1 MASKSSQSETVKEA
15 VSAATR
21 AISGNPELEINFGG
35 MGSSLPNPPNSLKDL
50 TSFRGKA
57 DSIACIEKY
66 RDKTIKINSGV
77 EKINSLIRVM
87 EDTRVEI
94 LGSLNYPGVASNL
107 SAKFK
112 EKSKLHESFEEQE
125 DQLEIALETWL
136 RKTCLPNESDSQS
149 NLFLKY
155 WGKLFDS
162 QGEEF
167 KKNLIDSL
175 NDQARFYDIAE
186 NFLKNLNIEDE
197 ENDSDDN
204 DVEDDSEQEE
214 QTSSDQNEEE
224 ESQESDSSDEQ
235 ESQEGTEETDYDAGD
250 IDEDAIVDENQEI
263 TTNQSWLESLVGQTT
278 NFTYKVYTRSFD
290 EEIKAEDLCSP
301 EELQRLRKHLDQLMG
316 PSKATISKLAHRL
329 QRFLMAQQNR
339 SWEFNKEEGM
349 LDSAR
354 LHKIITDPLT
364 ALTYKVEKDTEFRD
378 TSVSILVDSSG
389 SMRGRSMTVAAICA
403 DIISTTLERCNVKT
417 EVLGFTTKQWK
428 GGESRKLWM
437 EDGKPEN
444 PGRLND
450 IRHIIFKSADTPW
463 RRGQK
468 NFGLMLREGLLKE
481 NVDGEALIWA
491 HDRLARRTEQRKI
504 LMVIS
509 DGAPVDD
516 STLSTNP
523 TNFLD
528 LHLRQVI
535 HSIETK
541 SDINLIAIGIGH
553 DVTRYYKN
561 AVTIH
566 RAEELGGAML
576 EQLTDLFKVDRA
588 GSPIIVKIKQN
599 F

>member
-1 MASKSSQSETVKEA
+1 MASKNSQSETIKEA
-15 VSAATR
+15 VTAATR
-21 AISGNPELEINFGG
+21 AISGNKELEINFGG
-35 MGSSLPNPPNSLKDL
+35 MGSSLPHPPKTLKEL
-50 TSFRGKA
+50 SAYRGKA
-57 DSIACIEKY
+57 DSLACVEKY
-66 RDKTIKINSGV
+66 RDKSVRITSNN
-77 EKINSLIRVM
+77 EKVNSLIKVM
-87 EDTRVEI
+87 EDSRVEI
-94 LGSLNYPGVASNL
+94 LGSMNYPGIATNI
-107 SAKFK
+107 
-112 EKSKLHESFEEQE
+112 KSKFDDKCKLYESFE
-125 DQLEIALETWL
+125 DHDDHLEIALETWL
-136 RKTCLPNESDSQS
+136 RNLCLPDIESNKSS
-149 NLFLKY
+149 LFLKY
-155 WGKLFDS
+155 WGKIFDN
-162 QGEEF
+162 QEIEL
-167 KKNLIDSL
+167 KERLIESL
-175 NDQARFYDIAE
+175 NDQSKFQEIAE
-186 NFLKNLNIEDE
+186 DFLKNLNIDQE
-197 ENDSDDN
+197 E
-204 DVEDDSEQEE
+204 SEQEE
-214 QTSSDQNEEE
+214 SDLEDENEQEEESASESGEDE
-224 ESQESDSSDEQ
+224 ESQESESSPEQ
-235 ESQEGTEETDYDAGD
+235 DNQEGDEETDADSGD

-263 TTNQSWLESLVGQTT
+263 MTNQSWLESLVGQTST
-278 NFTYKVYTRSFD
+278 FSYKVYSRNFD

-364 ALTYKVEKDTEFRD
+364 PLTYKIEKDTEFRD
-378 TSVSILVDSSG
+378 TSVSLLVDSSG

-428 GGESRKLWM
+428 GGESRKMWM
-437 EDGKPEN
+437 ENGKPEN

-535 HSIETK
+535 HSIETQ

-576 EQLTDLFKVDRA
+576 EQLTDLFKVD
-588 GSPIIVKIKQN
+588 
-599 F
+599 

>member
-1 MASKSSQSETVKEA
+1 MGSKSNIVESIKEA
-15 VSAATR
+15 VSSASR
-21 AISGNPELEINFGG
+21 AISENPEIEINFGG
-35 MGSSLPNPPNSLKDL
+35 MGSSLPNPPSSYGELA
-50 TSFRGKA
+50 SFRGKA
-57 DSIACIEKY
+57 DSLACIDKF
-66 RDKTIKINSGV
+66 RDKTIRVDAGTQRL
-77 EKINSLIRVM
+77 NSLMQDM
-87 EDTRVEI
+87 ENVRVEA
-94 LGSLNYPGVASNL
+94 LGSKKYPGIASNIN
-107 SAKFK
+107 AKFE
-112 EKSKLHESFEEQE
+112 EKFSLYESFEEK
-125 DQLEIALETWL
+125 DDVLELALEGWL
-136 RKTCLPNESDSQS
+136 RK
-149 NLFLKY
+149 LFLPDISSQKPS
-155 WGKLFDS
+155 KLLKDWEKEF
-162 QGEEF
+162 EEKGSLF
-167 KKNLIDSL
+167 KKELIDSL
-175 NDQARFYDIAE
+175 EDQVKFAE
-186 NFLKNLNIEDE
+186 VSRTLLKALEIEEIEPMSE
-197 ENDSDDN
+197 EDQQEDDSDN
-204 DVEDDSEQEE
+204 QEQNTEDDSEEE
-214 QTSSDQNEEE
+214 SNETGESSDQ
-224 ESQESDSSDEQ
+224 D
-235 ESQEGTEETDYDAGD
+235 SQEGTDETEAEAGD
-250 IDEDAIVDENQEI
+250 VDEDAIVDENQEI
-263 TTNQSWLESLVGQTT
+263 VANQSWLESLVGQTA
-278 NFTYKVYTRSFD
+278 NFTYKVYTRAFD
-290 EEIKAEDLCSP
+290 EEVTAEDLCSP

-316 PSKATISKLAHRL
+316 SNKGTVSKLAHRL

-339 SWEFNKEEGM
+339 SWEFNKEEGI

-364 ALTYKVEKDTEFRD
+364 PLSYKIEKDTEFRD

-428 GGESRKLWM
+428 GGDSRKMWM

-491 HDRLARRTEQRKI
+491 HDRLSRRMEQRKI

-516 STLSTNP
+516 STLSTNQ

-535 HSIETK
+535 HSIETQ
-541 SDINLIAIGIGH
+541 SEVSLIAIGIGH

-576 EQLTDLFKVDRA
+576 EQLTDLFKVD
-588 GSPIIVKIKQN
+588 
-599 F
+599 

>member
-1 MASKSSQSETVKEA
+1 MAPKNPQQETIKEA

-21 AISGNPELEINFGG
+21 AISGNPEMEITIGSA
-35 MGSSLPNPPNSLKDL
+35 GSSLSTLPKSSEEL
-50 TSFRGKA
+50 SAYRGKA
-57 DSIACIEKY
+57 DALACIEKY
-66 RDKTIKINSGV
+66 RDKSIKVRRGS
-77 EKINSLIRVM
+77 EQFNSLMKVM

-94 LGSLNYPGVASNL
+94 LGSQHYPGVASNIA
-107 SAKFK
+107 AKFNDK
-112 EKSKLHESFEEQE
+112 CKQYESFEEQE
-125 DQLEIALETWL
+125 DHLEIALETWL
-136 RKTCLPNESDSQS
+136 RKLCLPDNANS
-149 NLFLKY
+149 NSSLFLKF

-162 QGEEF
+162 QEEALKQKLKETLDDQSNF
-167 KKNLIDSL
+167 QKVAEDFIRNL
-175 NDQARFYDIAE
+175 DIE
-186 NFLKNLNIEDE
+186 EEDKE
-197 ENDSDDN
+197 SEDN
-204 DVEDDSEQEE
+204 ELEDDTEQEE
-214 QTSSDQNEEE
+214 ESAPETGEDE
-224 ESQESDSSDEQ
+224 ESQESESSPEQ
-235 ESQEGTEETDYDAGD
+235 DNQEGDEETDADVGD
-250 IDEDAIVDENQEI
+250 SDEDAIVDENEEI
-263 TTNQSWLESLVGQTT
+263 MTNQSWLESLVQQTS

-290 EEIKAEDLCSP
+290 EEIKAEELCSP
-301 EELQRLRKHLDQLMG
+301 EELHRLRKHLDQLMG
-316 PSKATISKLAHRL
+316 PSKSTISKLAHRL

-364 ALTYKVEKDTEFRD
+364 PLTYKIEKDTEFKD

-428 GGESRKLWM
+428 GGESRKQWM

-450 IRHIIFKSADTPW
+450 IRHIVFKSADTPW

-491 HDRLARRTEQRKI
+491 HDRLAKRNEQRRI

-576 EQLTDLFKVDRA
+576 DQLTDLFKVD
-588 GSPIIVKIKQN
+588 
-599 F
+599 

>member
-1 MASKSSQSETVKEA
+1 MASRNSQPEVIKEA
-15 VSAATR
+15 VTAATR
-21 AISGNPELEINFGG
+21 AISGNSEIEVNFGG
-35 MGSSLPNPPNSLKDL
+35 LGSATSGAPKSKEELK
-50 TSFRGKA
+50 SFRGKA
-57 DSIACIEKY
+57 DSLACAEKY
-66 RDKTIKINSGV
+66 RDKSIRINSSTD
-77 EKINSLIRVM
+77 KINSLIKVM

-94 LGSLNYPGVASNL
+94 LGSLDYPGVYSNIA
-107 SAKFK
+107 AKFK
-112 EKSKLHESFEEQE
+112 NKAQLYKGLENQE
-125 DQLEIALETWL
+125 DFLEIALESWL
-136 RKTCLPNESDSQS
+136 RESCLSEDRTFSNE
-149 NLFLKY
+149 FLDY
-155 WGKLFDS
+155 WGELFENQDSKLKDDLFS
-162 QGEEF
+162 
-167 KKNLIDSL
+167 SL
-175 NDQARFYDIAE
+175 ENQSKFLEHAE
-186 NFLKNLNIEDE
+186 NFLKSLRIDDDESDSEDNEIEDE
-197 ENDSDDN
+197 TEQEDEAASEEG
-204 DVEDDSEQEE
+204 EDDDSLESESSPEQE
-214 QTSSDQNEEE
+214 N
-224 ESQESDSSDEQ
+224 
-235 ESQEGTEETDYDAGD
+235 QEGAEETEADMGD

-263 TTNQSWLESLVGQTT
+263 TTNQSWLESLVGKNT
-278 NFTYKVYTRSFD
+278 NFKYKVYTRNFD

-316 PSKATISKLAHRL
+316 SSKATISKLAHRL

-364 ALTYKVEKDTEFRD
+364 PLTYKIEKDTDFRD

-417 EVLGFTTKQWK
+417 EVLGFTTKHWK
-428 GGESRKLWM
+428 GGESRKIWM
-437 EDGKPEN
+437 DDGKPEN

-491 HDRLARRTEQRKI
+491 HDRLARRSEQRKI

-535 HSIETK
+535 HSIETM

-576 EQLTDLFKVDRA
+576 EQLTDLFKVD
-588 GSPIIVKIKQN
+588 
-599 F
+599 

>member
-1 MASKSSQSETVKEA
+1 MASKNSQSETIKEA
-15 VSAATR
+15 VTAATR
-21 AISGNPELEINFGG
+21 AISGNKELEINFGG
-35 MGSSLPNPPNSLKDL
+35 MGSSLPHPPKTLKEL
-50 TSFRGKA
+50 TAYRGKA
-57 DSIACIEKY
+57 DSIACVEKY
-66 RDKTIKINSGV
+66 RDKSVRITASN
-77 EKINSLIRVM
+77 EKVTSLIKVM
-87 EDTRVEI
+87 EDSRVEI
-94 LGSLNYPGVASNL
+94 LGSMNYPGIATNI
-107 SAKFK
+107 
-112 EKSKLHESFEEQE
+112 KSKFDDKCKLYESFEDHE
-125 DQLEIALETWL
+125 DHLEIALENWL
-136 RKTCLPNESDSQS
+136 RNLCLPNIESNSS
-149 NLFLKY
+149 SLFLKY
-155 WGKLFDS
+155 WGKVFDN
-162 QGEEF
+162 QETEL
-167 KKNLIDSL
+167 KDKLKESL
-175 NDQARFYDIAE
+175 NDQSKFQEIAE
-186 NFLKNLNIEDE
+186 DFLNNLNIDQE
-197 ENDSDDN
+197 E
-204 DVEDDSEQEE
+204 SEQEE
-214 QTSSDQNEEE
+214 SDLEDENEQEEESASESGENE
-224 ESQESDSSDEQ
+224 ESQESESSPEQ
-235 ESQEGTEETDYDAGD
+235 DNQEGDEEADADSGD

-263 TTNQSWLESLVGQTT
+263 MTNQSWLESLVGQTST
-278 NFTYKVYTRSFD
+278 FSYKVYTRNFD

-316 PSKATISKLAHRL
+316 PSKTTISKLAHRL

-364 ALTYKVEKDTEFRD
+364 PLTYKIEKDTEFRD
-378 TSVSILVDSSG
+378 TSVSLLVDSSG

-437 EDGKPEN
+437 ENGKPEN

-535 HSIETK
+535 HSIETR

-576 EQLTDLFKVDRA
+576 EQLTDLFKVD
-588 GSPIIVKIKQN
+588 
-599 F
+599 

>member
-1 MASKSSQSETVKEA
+1 MGSKPNIVESIKEA
-15 VSAATR
+15 VSSASR
-21 AISGNPELEINFGG
+21 AISENPEIEINFGG
-35 MGSSLPNPPNSLKDL
+35 MGSSLPNPPSSYGELA
-50 TSFRGKA
+50 SFRGKA
-57 DSIACIEKY
+57 DSLACIDRF
-66 RDKTIKINSGV
+66 RDKTIHVDAGTQRL
-77 EKINSLIRVM
+77 NSLMQEM
-87 EDTRVEI
+87 ENVRVEV
-94 LGSLNYPGVASNL
+94 LGSKKYPGIASNIN
-107 SAKFK
+107 AKFE
-112 EKSKLHESFEEQE
+112 EKCSLYESFEDKE
-125 DQLEIALETWL
+125 DVLEVALEGWL
-136 RKTCLPNESDSQS
+136 RK
-149 NLFLKY
+149 LFLPDISSQKPS
-155 WGKLFDS
+155 KLVKDWEKEFEDKGS
-162 QGEEF
+162 SF
-167 KKNLIDSL
+167 KKELIDSL
-175 NDQARFYDIAE
+175 EDQIKFAE
-186 NFLKNLNIEDE
+186 ISRTLLKELAIEEIEPMSE
-197 ENDSDDN
+197 EDQQEDDSDN
-204 DVEDDSEQEE
+204 EEQNTEDDSEEE
-214 QTSSDQNEEE
+214 SNETAESSDQ
-224 ESQESDSSDEQ
+224 D
-235 ESQEGTEETDYDAGD
+235 SQEGSEETEAEAGD
-250 IDEDAIVDENQEI
+250 VDEDAIVDENQEI
-263 TTNQSWLESLVGQTT
+263 IANQSWLESLVGQTS
-278 NFTYKVYTRSFD
+278 NFTYKIYTRAFD
-290 EEIKAEDLCSP
+290 EEVTAEDLCSP

-316 PSKATISKLAHRL
+316 SSKGTVAKLAHRL

-339 SWEFNKEEGM
+339 SWEFNKEEGI

-364 ALTYKVEKDTEFRD
+364 PLSYKIEKDTEFRD

-428 GGESRKLWM
+428 GGDSRKMWM

-491 HDRLARRTEQRKI
+491 HDRLSRRMEQRKI

-516 STLSTNP
+516 STLSTNQ

-535 HSIETK
+535 HSIETQ
-541 SDINLIAIGIGH
+541 SEVSLIAIGIGH

-576 EQLTDLFKVDRA
+576 EQLTDLFKVD
-588 GSPIIVKIKQN
+588 
-599 F
+599 

>member
-1 MASKSSQSETVKEA
+1 MASKNSHSETVKEA

-21 AISGNPELEINFGG
+21 AISGNPELEVDLAGN
-35 MGSSLPNPPNSLKDL
+35 SSSSGNLPKNLKEL
-50 TSFRGKA
+50 SSYRGKA
-57 DSIACIEKY
+57 DAVACVERY
-66 RDKTIKINSGV
+66 RDKSIIINSGA
-77 EKINSLIRVM
+77 ERINSLLRVM

-94 LGSLNYPGVASNL
+94 LGSLNYPGIATNIAS
-107 SAKFK
+107 KFNDK
-112 EKSKLHESFEEQE
+112 CKLYETFEDQE
-125 DQLEIALETWL
+125 DHLEIALETWL
-136 RKTCLPNESDSQS
+136 RQSCLPGAKSS
-149 NLFLKY
+149 NSNIFLKY
-155 WGKLFDS
+155 WGKLFDQQDS
-162 QGEEF
+162 QLKQNIIE
-167 KKNLIDSL
+167 SL
-175 NDQARFYDIAE
+175 DDQAKFLEVAE
-186 NFLKNLNIEDE
+186 DFLSNLNIDE
-197 ENDSDDN
+197 EENESDDN
-204 DVEDDSEQEE
+204 DIEDETEQEE
-214 QTSSDQNEEE
+214 ESASENGEDD
-224 ESQESDSSDEQ
+224 ESQESESSPEQ
-235 ESQEGTEETDYDAGD
+235 DNQEGTEETDADAGD
-250 IDEDAIVDENQEI
+250 VDEDAIVDENQEMM
-263 TTNQSWLESLVGQTT
+263 TNQSWLESLVGQTS

-290 EEIKAEDLCSP
+290 EEVKAEDLCSP

-364 ALTYKVEKDTEFRD
+364 PLTYKIEKDTEFRD

-428 GGESRKLWM
+428 GGESRKMWM

-450 IRHIIFKSADTPW
+450 IRHIIFKSADMPW

-491 HDRLARRTEQRKI
+491 HDRLVRRQEQRKI

-576 EQLTDLFKVDRA
+576 EQLTDLFKVD
-588 GSPIIVKIKQN
+588 
-599 F
+599 

>member
-1 MASKSSQSETVKEA
+1 MASKSSQSETIKEA
-15 VSAATR
+15 VTAATR
-21 AISGNPELEINFGG
+21 AISGNKELEINFGG
-35 MGSSLPNPPNSLKDL
+35 MGSSLPHPPKTLKEL
-50 TSFRGKA
+50 SAYRGKA
-57 DSIACIEKY
+57 DSLACVEKY
-66 RDKTIKINSGV
+66 RDKSVRITASN
-77 EKINSLIRVM
+77 EKVSSLIKVM
-87 EDTRVEI
+87 EDSRVEI
-94 LGSLNYPGVASNL
+94 LGSMNYPGIATNI
-107 SAKFK
+107 
-112 EKSKLHESFEEQE
+112 KSIFDDKCKLYESFEDHE
-125 DQLEIALETWL
+125 DHLEIALETWL
-136 RKTCLPNESDSQS
+136 RNLCLPNIESNNSS
-149 NLFLKY
+149 LFLKY
-155 WGKLFDS
+155 WGKVFDK
-162 QGEEF
+162 QETEL
-167 KKNLIDSL
+167 KDKLKESL
-175 NDQARFYDIAE
+175 NDQSKFQEIAE
-186 NFLKNLNIEDE
+186 DFLNNLNIDQE
-197 ENDSDDN
+197 E
-204 DVEDDSEQEE
+204 SEQEE
-214 QTSSDQNEEE
+214 SDLEDENEQEEESASESGEDE
-224 ESQESDSSDEQ
+224 ESQESESSPEQ
-235 ESQEGTEETDYDAGD
+235 DNQEGDEETDADSGD

-263 TTNQSWLESLVGQTT
+263 MTNQSWLESLVGQTST
-278 NFTYKVYTRSFD
+278 FSYKVYTRNFD

-316 PSKATISKLAHRL
+316 PSKTTISKLAHRL

-364 ALTYKVEKDTEFRD
+364 PLTYKIEKDTEFRD
-378 TSVSILVDSSG
+378 TSVSLLVDSSG

-437 EDGKPEN
+437 ENGKPEN

-576 EQLTDLFKVDRA
+576 EQLTDLFKVD
-588 GSPIIVKIKQN
+588 
-599 F
+599 

>member
-1 MASKSSQSETVKEA
+1 MVSKVNIAESIKEA
-15 VSAATR
+15 VSSASR
-21 AISGNPELEINFGG
+21 AISENPEIELNYGG
-35 MGSSLPNPPNSLKDL
+35 MGSSLPNPPNSHGELA
-50 TSFRGKA
+50 SFRGKA
-57 DSIACIEKY
+57 DSLACADRF
-66 RDKTIKINSGV
+66 RDKTIYVDAGTQRL
-77 EKINSLIRVM
+77 NSLMQEM
-87 EDTRVEI
+87 ENVRVEV
-94 LGSLNYPGVASNL
+94 LGSKKYPGIASNIN
-107 SAKFK
+107 AKFE
-112 EKSKLHESFEEQE
+112 EKCTLYESFEDKE
-125 DQLEIALETWL
+125 DILEIALETWL
-136 RKTCLPNESDSQS
+136 RKLFLPNVTTNKS
-149 NLFLKY
+149 NKFLKQ
-155 WGKLFDS
+155 WEKEFEDKGSL
-162 QGEEF
+162 F
-167 KKNLIDSL
+167 KKELIDSL
-175 NDQARFYDIAE
+175 EDQIKFAE
-186 NFLKNLNIEDE
+186 TSRTLLKALEIDDTDPISEEDQQE
-197 ENDSDDN
+197 EESDNEEQNTENDS
-204 DVEDDSEQEE
+204 SEE
-214 QTSSDQNEEE
+214 
-224 ESQESDSSDEQ
+224 DSSETGESPDQ
-235 ESQEGTEETDYDAGD
+235 DSQEGSEETEEEIGD
-250 IDEDAIVDENQEI
+250 IDEDAIVDENQEVQA
-263 TTNQSWLESLVGQTT
+263 NQSWLESLIGQTA
-278 NFTYKVYTRSFD
+278 NFTYKVYTRAYD
-290 EEIKAEDLCSP
+290 EEVTAEDLCSP

-316 PSKATISKLAHRL
+316 SSKGTVSKLAHRL

-339 SWEFNKEEGM
+339 SWEFNKEEGI

-364 ALTYKVEKDTEFRD
+364 PLSYKVEKDTEFRD

-428 GGESRKLWM
+428 GGESRKMWM

-491 HDRLARRTEQRKI
+491 HDRLSRRMEQRKI

-516 STLSTNP
+516 STLSTNQ

-535 HSIETK
+535 HSIETQ
-541 SDINLIAIGIGH
+541 SEVSLIAIGIGH

-576 EQLTDLFKVDRA
+576 EQLTDLFKVD
-588 GSPIIVKIKQN
+588 
-599 F
+599 

>member
-1 MASKSSQSETVKEA
+1 MASKNTQSETIKEA
-15 VSAATR
+15 VTAATR
-21 AISGNPELEINFGG
+21 AISGNKELEINFGG
-35 MGSSLPNPPNSLKDL
+35 MGSSLPHPPKTLKEL
-50 TSFRGKA
+50 SAYRGKA
-57 DSIACIEKY
+57 DSLACVEKY
-66 RDKTIKINSGV
+66 RDKSVRITANN
-77 EKINSLIRVM
+77 EKVNSLIKVM
-87 EDTRVEI
+87 EDSRVEI
-94 LGSLNYPGVASNL
+94 LGSMNYPGIATNI
-107 SAKFK
+107 
-112 EKSKLHESFEEQE
+112 KSKFDDKCKLYESFEDHE
-125 DQLEIALETWL
+125 DHLEIALETWL
-136 RKTCLPNESDSQS
+136 RNLCLPNIESNSS
-149 NLFLKY
+149 SLFLKY
-155 WGKLFDS
+155 WGKVFDN
-162 QGEEF
+162 QETEL
-167 KKNLIDSL
+167 KDKLKESL
-175 NDQARFYDIAE
+175 NDQSKFQEIAE
-186 NFLKNLNIEDE
+186 DFLNNLNIDQE
-197 ENDSDDN
+197 E
-204 DVEDDSEQEE
+204 SEQEE
-214 QTSSDQNEEE
+214 SDLEDDNEQEEESASESGEDE
-224 ESQESDSSDEQ
+224 ESQESESSPEQ
-235 ESQEGTEETDYDAGD
+235 DNQEGDEETDADSGD

-263 TTNQSWLESLVGQTT
+263 MTNQSWLESLVGQTST
-278 NFTYKVYTRSFD
+278 FSYKVYTRNFD

-316 PSKATISKLAHRL
+316 PSKTTISKLAHRL

-364 ALTYKVEKDTEFRD
+364 PLTYKIEKDTEFRD
-378 TSVSILVDSSG
+378 TSVSLLVDSSG

-437 EDGKPEN
+437 ENGKPEN

-576 EQLTDLFKVDRA
+576 EQLTDLFKVD
-588 GSPIIVKIKQN
+588 
-599 F
+599 

>member
-1 MASKSSQSETVKEA
+1 MASKNSQSETIKEA
-15 VSAATR
+15 VTAATR
-21 AISGNPELEINFGG
+21 AISGNKELEINFGG
-35 MGSSLPNPPNSLKDL
+35 MGSSLPHPPKTLKEL
-50 TSFRGKA
+50 TVYRGKA
-57 DSIACIEKY
+57 DSLACVEKY
-66 RDKTIKINSGV
+66 RDKSVRITSNN
-77 EKINSLIRVM
+77 EKVNSLIKVM
-87 EDTRVEI
+87 EDSRVEI
-94 LGSLNYPGVASNL
+94 LGSMNYPGIATNI
-107 SAKFK
+107 
-112 EKSKLHESFEEQE
+112 KSKFEDKCKLYESFEDHE
-125 DQLEIALETWL
+125 DHLEIALETWL
-136 RKTCLPNESDSQS
+136 RNLCLPNIESNNSG
-149 NLFLKY
+149 LFLKY
-155 WGKLFDS
+155 WGKVFDN
-162 QGEEF
+162 QETEF
-167 KKNLIDSL
+167 KERLKESL
-175 NDQARFYDIAE
+175 NDQTKFQEIAE
-186 NFLKNLNIEDE
+186 DFLKSLNIDQE
-197 ENDSDDN
+197 EN
-204 DVEDDSEQEE
+204 EQEE
-214 QTSSDQNEEE
+214 SDLEDENEQEEESASESGEDE
-224 ESQESDSSDEQ
+224 ESQESESSPEQ
-235 ESQEGTEETDYDAGD
+235 DNQEGDEEIDADSGD
-250 IDEDAIVDENQEI
+250 VDEDAIVDENQEI
-263 TTNQSWLESLVGQTT
+263 MTNQSWLESLVGQTST
-278 NFTYKVYTRSFD
+278 FSYKVYTRNFD

-316 PSKATISKLAHRL
+316 PSKTTISKLAHRL

-364 ALTYKVEKDTEFRD
+364 PLTYKIEKDTEFRD
-378 TSVSILVDSSG
+378 TSVSLLVDSSG

-437 EDGKPEN
+437 ENGKPES

-576 EQLTDLFKVDRA
+576 EQLTDLFKVD
-588 GSPIIVKIKQN
+588 
-599 F
+599 

>member
-1 MASKSSQSETVKEA
+1 MASKNSQSETIKEA
-15 VSAATR
+15 VTAATR
-21 AISGNPELEINFGG
+21 AISGNKELEINFGG
-35 MGSSLPNPPNSLKDL
+35 MGSSLPHPPKTLKEL
-50 TSFRGKA
+50 SAYRGKA
-57 DSIACIEKY
+57 DSLACVEKY
-66 RDKTIKINSGV
+66 RDKSVRIASNN
-77 EKINSLIRVM
+77 EKVNSLIKVM
-87 EDTRVEI
+87 EDSRVEI
-94 LGSLNYPGVASNL
+94 LGSMNYPGIATNI
-107 SAKFK
+107 
-112 EKSKLHESFEEQE
+112 KSKFDDKCKLYESFE
-125 DQLEIALETWL
+125 DHDDHLEIALETWL
-136 RKTCLPNESDSQS
+136 RNLCLPDIESNKSS
-149 NLFLKY
+149 LFLKY
-155 WGKLFDS
+155 WGKIFDN
-162 QGEEF
+162 QEIEL
-167 KKNLIDSL
+167 KERLIESL
-175 NDQARFYDIAE
+175 NDQSKFQEIAE
-186 NFLKNLNIEDE
+186 DFLKNLNIDQE
-197 ENDSDDN
+197 E
-204 DVEDDSEQEE
+204 SEQEE
-214 QTSSDQNEEE
+214 SDLEDENEQEEESASESGEDE
-224 ESQESDSSDEQ
+224 ESQESDSSPEQ
-235 ESQEGTEETDYDAGD
+235 DNQEGDEETDADSGD

-263 TTNQSWLESLVGQTT
+263 MTNQSWLESLVGQTST
-278 NFTYKVYTRSFD
+278 FSYKVYTRNFD

-364 ALTYKVEKDTEFRD
+364 PLTYKIEKDTEFRD
-378 TSVSILVDSSG
+378 TSVSLLVDSSG

-428 GGESRKLWM
+428 GGESRKMWM
-437 EDGKPEN
+437 ENGKPEN

-491 HDRLARRTEQRKI
+491 HDRLARRAEQRKI

-535 HSIETK
+535 HSIETQ

-576 EQLTDLFKVDRA
+576 EQLTDLFKVD
-588 GSPIIVKIKQN
+588 
-599 F
+599 

>member
-1 MASKSSQSETVKEA
+1 MGSKSNKVESIKEA
-15 VSAATR
+15 VSSAAR
-21 AISGNPELEINFGG
+21 AVSENPEIEINYGG
-35 MGSSLPNPPNSLKDL
+35 IGSSLPNPPSSYGELA
-50 TSFRGKA
+50 SFRGKA
-57 DSIACIEKY
+57 DSLACVDRF
-66 RDKTIKINSGV
+66 RDKTIHVDTGTQRL
-77 EKINSLIRVM
+77 NSLMQEM
-87 EDTRVEI
+87 ENVRVEV
-94 LGSLNYPGVASNL
+94 LGSKKYPGIASNIN
-107 SAKFK
+107 AKFE
-112 EKSKLHESFEEQE
+112 EKCSLYQSFEEKE
-125 DQLEIALETWL
+125 DVLEIALEGWL
-136 RKTCLPNESDSQS
+136 RKLFLPNISSQESSK
-149 NLFLKY
+149 LLKD
-155 WGKLFDS
+155 WEKEFEDKGSL
-162 QGEEF
+162 F
-167 KKNLIDSL
+167 KKELIDSL
-175 NDQARFYDIAE
+175 EDQIKFAE
-186 NFLKNLNIEDE
+186 VSRTLLKALEIEEIEPMSE
-197 ENDSDDN
+197 EDQQEDDSDN
-204 DVEDDSEQEE
+204 EEQNSEDDSEEE
-214 QTSSDQNEEE
+214 SNEAGESSDQ
-224 ESQESDSSDEQ
+224 D
-235 ESQEGTEETDYDAGD
+235 SQEGSDETEAEAGD
-250 IDEDAIVDENQEI
+250 VDEDAIVDENQEI
-263 TTNQSWLESLVGQTT
+263 VANQSWLESLVGQTA
-278 NFTYKVYTRSFD
+278 NFTYKVYTRAFD
-290 EEIKAEDLCSP
+290 EEVTAEDLCSP

-316 PSKATISKLAHRL
+316 SSKGTVSKLAHRL

-339 SWEFNKEEGM
+339 SWEFNKEEGI

-364 ALTYKVEKDTEFRD
+364 PLSYKVEKDTEFRD

-428 GGESRKLWM
+428 GGDSRKMWM

-491 HDRLARRTEQRKI
+491 HDRLSRRMEQRKI

-516 STLSTNP
+516 STLSTNQ

-535 HSIETK
+535 HSIETQ
-541 SDINLIAIGIGH
+541 SEVSLIAIGIGH

-576 EQLTDLFKVDRA
+576 EQLTDLFKVD
-588 GSPIIVKIKQN
+588 
-599 F
+599 

>member
-1 MASKSSQSETVKEA
+1 MASKNSQPEAVKEA

-21 AISGNPELEINFGG
+21 AISGNPEMEINFGG
-35 MGSSLPNPPNSLKDL
+35 VGSSLPNPPKTIKELS
-50 TSFRGKA
+50 SFRGKA
-57 DSIACIEKY
+57 DALACIERY
-66 RDKTIKINSGV
+66 RDKSIRIDSGS
-77 EKINSLIRVM
+77 EKLNSLIKVM

-94 LGSLNYPGVASNL
+94 LGSLNYPGVASNI
-107 SAKFK
+107 SSKFTDK
-112 EKSKLHESFEEQE
+112 CKLHESLEDQE
-125 DQLEIALETWL
+125 DQLEIAMETWL
-136 RKTCLPNESDSQS
+136 RKLCLPNNESSKG
-149 NLFLKY
+149 NFFLKY
-155 WGKLFDS
+155 WGKLFDD
-162 QGEEF
+162 QEEGL
-167 KKNLIDSL
+167 KRNLVDAL
-175 NDQARFYDIAE
+175 YDQSKFQEIAE
-186 NFLKNLNIEDE
+186 DFLRNLNIDDQ
-197 ENDSDDN
+197 ENESEDN
-204 DVEDDSEQEE
+204 DIEDDLEQEE
-214 QTSSDQNEEE
+214 ESASENGEDD
-224 ESQESDSSDEQ
+224 ESQESESSPEQDDQQGEEENEADQGDADDDS
-235 ESQEGTEETDYDAGD
+235 
-250 IDEDAIVDENQEI
+250 IVDENQEVV
-263 TTNQSWLESLVGQTT
+263 TNQSWLESLVGQTT
-278 NFTYKVYTRSFD
+278 NFTYKVYSRNSD

-428 GGESRKLWM
+428 GGESRKMWI

-450 IRHIIFKSADTPW
+450 LRHIIFKSADTPW

-491 HDRLARRTEQRKI
+491 HDRLSRRSEQRKI

-576 EQLTDLFKVDRA
+576 EQLTDLFKVD
-588 GSPIIVKIKQN
+588 
-599 F
+599 

>member
-125 DQLEIALETWL
+125 DKLEIALETWL

-162 QGEEF
+162 QGEQF

-224 ESQESDSSDEQ
+224 ESQESDSSAEQ
-235 ESQEGTEETDYDAGD
+235 ENQEGTEETDSDAGD
-250 IDEDAIVDENQEI
+250 LDEDAIVDENQEI
-263 TTNQSWLESLVGQTT
+263 TANQSWLESLVGQTT

-339 SWEFNKEEGM
+339 SWEFNKDEGM

-576 EQLTDLFKVDRA
+576 EQLTDLFKVD
-588 GSPIIVKIKQN
+588 
-599 F
+599 

>member
-1 MASKSSQSETVKEA
+1 MASKNSQSETIKEA
-15 VSAATR
+15 VTAATR
-21 AISGNPELEINFGG
+21 AISGNKELEINFGG
-35 MGSSLPNPPNSLKDL
+35 MGSSLPHLPKTLKEL
-50 TSFRGKA
+50 SAYRGKA
-57 DSIACIEKY
+57 DSLACVEKY
-66 RDKTIKINSGV
+66 RDKSIRITASN
-77 EKINSLIRVM
+77 EKVSSLIKVM
-87 EDTRVEI
+87 EDSRVEI
-94 LGSLNYPGVASNL
+94 LGSMNYPGIATNI
-107 SAKFK
+107 
-112 EKSKLHESFEEQE
+112 KSKFDDKCKLYESFEDHE
-125 DQLEIALETWL
+125 DHLEIALETWL
-136 RKTCLPNESDSQS
+136 RNLCLPNIESNSS
-149 NLFLKY
+149 SLFLKY
-155 WGKLFDS
+155 WGKVFDN
-162 QGEEF
+162 QETEL
-167 KKNLIDSL
+167 KDKLKESL
-175 NDQARFYDIAE
+175 NDQSKFQEIAE
-186 NFLKNLNIEDE
+186 DFLNNLNIDQE
-197 ENDSDDN
+197 E
-204 DVEDDSEQEE
+204 SEQEE
-214 QTSSDQNEEE
+214 SDLEDENEQEEESASESGEDE
-224 ESQESDSSDEQ
+224 ESQESESSPEQ
-235 ESQEGTEETDYDAGD
+235 DNQEGDEETDADSGD

-263 TTNQSWLESLVGQTT
+263 MTNQSWLESLVGQTST
-278 NFTYKVYTRSFD
+278 FSYKVYTRNFD

-316 PSKATISKLAHRL
+316 PSKTTISKLAHRL

-364 ALTYKVEKDTEFRD
+364 PLTYKIEKDTEFRD
-378 TSVSILVDSSG
+378 TSVSLLVDSSG

-437 EDGKPEN
+437 ENGKPEN

-535 HSIETK
+535 HSIETQ

-576 EQLTDLFKVDRA
+576 EQLTDLFKVE
-588 GSPIIVKIKQN
+588 
-599 F
+599 

>member
-1 MASKSSQSETVKEA
+1 MASRNSQPEVIKEA
-15 VSAATR
+15 VTAATR
-21 AISGNPELEINFGG
+21 AISGNSEIEVNFGG
-35 MGSSLPNPPNSLKDL
+35 LGSATSGAPKSREELK
-50 TSFRGKA
+50 SFRGKA
-57 DSIACIEKY
+57 DSLACAEKY
-66 RDKTIKINSGV
+66 RDKSIRINSSTD
-77 EKINSLIRVM
+77 KINSLIKVM

-94 LGSLNYPGVASNL
+94 LGSLDYPGVYSNIA
-107 SAKFK
+107 AKFK
-112 EKSKLHESFEEQE
+112 NKAQLYKGLENQE
-125 DQLEIALETWL
+125 DFLEIALESWL
-136 RKTCLPNESDSQS
+136 RESCLSEDRTFSNE
-149 NLFLKY
+149 FLNY
-155 WGKLFDS
+155 WGELFENQDSKLKDDLFS
-162 QGEEF
+162 
-167 KKNLIDSL
+167 SL
-175 NDQARFYDIAE
+175 ENQSKFLEHAE
-186 NFLKNLNIEDE
+186 NFLKSLRIDDDESDSEDNEIEDE
-197 ENDSDDN
+197 TEQEDEAASEEG
-204 DVEDDSEQEE
+204 EDDDSLESESSPEQE
-214 QTSSDQNEEE
+214 N
-224 ESQESDSSDEQ
+224 
-235 ESQEGTEETDYDAGD
+235 QEGAEETEADMGD

-263 TTNQSWLESLVGQTT
+263 TTNQSWLESLVGKNT
-278 NFTYKVYTRSFD
+278 NFKYKVYTRNFD
-290 EEIKAEDLCSP
+290 EEIRAEDLCSP

-316 PSKATISKLAHRL
+316 SSKATISKLAHRL

-364 ALTYKVEKDTEFRD
+364 PLTYKIEKDTDFRD

-417 EVLGFTTKQWK
+417 EVLGFTTKHWK
-428 GGESRKLWM
+428 GGESRKIWM
-437 EDGKPEN
+437 DDGKPEN

-491 HDRLARRTEQRKI
+491 HDRLARRSEQRKI

-535 HSIETK
+535 HSIETM

-576 EQLTDLFKVDRA
+576 EQLTDLFKVD
-588 GSPIIVKIKQN
+588 
-599 F
+599 

>member
-1 MASKSSQSETVKEA
+1 MASKNSQSETIKEA
-15 VSAATR
+15 VTAATR
-21 AISGNPELEINFGG
+21 AISGNKELEINFGG
-35 MGSSLPNPPNSLKDL
+35 MGSSLPHPPKTLKEL
-50 TSFRGKA
+50 SAYRGKA
-57 DSIACIEKY
+57 DSLACVEKY
-66 RDKTIKINSGV
+66 RDKSVRIASNN
-77 EKINSLIRVM
+77 EKVNSLIKVM
-87 EDTRVEI
+87 EDSRVEI
-94 LGSLNYPGVASNL
+94 LGSMNYPGIATNI
-107 SAKFK
+107 
-112 EKSKLHESFEEQE
+112 KSKFDDKCKLYESFEDHE
-125 DQLEIALETWL
+125 DHLEIALETWL
-136 RKTCLPNESDSQS
+136 RNLCLPDIESNKSS
-149 NLFLKY
+149 LFLKY
-155 WGKLFDS
+155 WGKIFDN
-162 QGEEF
+162 QEIEL
-167 KKNLIDSL
+167 KERLIESL
-175 NDQARFYDIAE
+175 NDQSKFQEIAE
-186 NFLKNLNIEDE
+186 DFLKNLNIDQE
-197 ENDSDDN
+197 E
-204 DVEDDSEQEE
+204 SEQEE
-214 QTSSDQNEEE
+214 SDLEDENEQEEESASESGEDE
-224 ESQESDSSDEQ
+224 ESQESDSSPEQ
-235 ESQEGTEETDYDAGD
+235 DNQEGDEETDADSGD

-263 TTNQSWLESLVGQTT
+263 MTNQSWLESLVGQTST
-278 NFTYKVYTRSFD
+278 FSYKVYSRNFD

-364 ALTYKVEKDTEFRD
+364 PLTYKIEKDTEFRD
-378 TSVSILVDSSG
+378 TSVSLLVDSSG

-428 GGESRKLWM
+428 GGESRKMWM
-437 EDGKPEN
+437 ENGKPEN

-535 HSIETK
+535 HSIETQ

-576 EQLTDLFKVDRA
+576 EQLTDLFKVD
-588 GSPIIVKIKQN
+588 
-599 F
+599 

>member
-1 MASKSSQSETVKEA
+1 MASKNSQSETIKEA
-15 VSAATR
+15 VTAATR
-21 AISGNPELEINFGG
+21 AISGNKELEINFGG
-35 MGSSLPNPPNSLKDL
+35 MGSSLPHPPKTLKEL
-50 TSFRGKA
+50 SAYRGKA
-57 DSIACIEKY
+57 DSLACVEKY
-66 RDKTIKINSGV
+66 RDKSVRIASNN
-77 EKINSLIRVM
+77 EKVNSLIKVM
-87 EDTRVEI
+87 EDSRVEI
-94 LGSLNYPGVASNL
+94 LGSMNYPGIATNI
-107 SAKFK
+107 
-112 EKSKLHESFEEQE
+112 KSKFDDKCKLYESFE
-125 DQLEIALETWL
+125 DHDDHLEIALETWL
-136 RKTCLPNESDSQS
+136 RNLCLPDIESSKS
-149 NLFLKY
+149 SLFLKY
-155 WGKLFDS
+155 WGKVFDN
-162 QGEEF
+162 QEIEL
-167 KKNLIDSL
+167 KERLIESL
-175 NDQARFYDIAE
+175 NDQSKFQEIAE
-186 NFLKNLNIEDE
+186 DFLKNLNIEQEESKQEESDLEDE
-197 ENDSDDN
+197 N
-204 DVEDDSEQEE
+204 EQEE
-214 QTSSDQNEEE
+214 ESASESGEDE
-224 ESQESDSSDEQ
+224 ESQESESSPEQ
-235 ESQEGTEETDYDAGD
+235 DNQEGDEETDADSGD

-263 TTNQSWLESLVGQTT
+263 MTNQSWLESLVGQTST
-278 NFTYKVYTRSFD
+278 FSYKVYTRNFD

-364 ALTYKVEKDTEFRD
+364 PLTYKIEKDTEFRD
-378 TSVSILVDSSG
+378 TSVSLLVDSSG

-428 GGESRKLWM
+428 GGESRKMWM
-437 EDGKPEN
+437 ENGKPEN

-491 HDRLARRTEQRKI
+491 HDRLARRAEQRKI

-535 HSIETK
+535 HSIETQ

-576 EQLTDLFKVDRA
+576 EQLTDLFKVD
-588 GSPIIVKIKQN
+588 
-599 F
+599 

>member
-1 MASKSSQSETVKEA
+1 MAPKNPQQETMKEA
-15 VSAATR
+15 VSAASR
-21 AISGNPELEINFGG
+21 AISGNPELEINIGG
-35 MGSSLPNPPNSLKDL
+35 TGSSLSTVPKSLEEL
-50 TSFRGKA
+50 SAYRGKA
-57 DSIACIEKY
+57 DALACIDRY
-66 RDKTIKINSGV
+66 RDKSIKVTRGS
-77 EKINSLIRVM
+77 EKFNSLMRVM

-94 LGSLNYPGVASNL
+94 LGSLQYPGIASNIA
-107 SAKFK
+107 AKFNDK
-112 EKSKLHESFEEQE
+112 CKQFESFEEQE
-125 DQLEIALETWL
+125 DHLEIALETWL
-136 RKTCLPNESDSQS
+136 RKQCLPDNASS
-149 NLFLKY
+149 NSGLFLKF

-162 QGEEF
+162 QEEVL
-167 KKNLIDSL
+167 KQKLRETL
-175 NDQARFYDIAE
+175 EDQSKFQVVAE
-186 NFLKNLNIEDE
+186 DFIKCLNIEEE
-197 ENDSDDN
+197 ENESEDN
-204 DVEDDSEQEE
+204 ELEDETEQEE
-214 QTSSDQNEEE
+214 ESASENGEDD
-224 ESQESDSSDEQ
+224 ESQESESSPENDN
-235 ESQEGTEETDYDAGD
+235 QEGTEETDADAGD
-250 IDEDAIVDENQEI
+250 SDEDTIVDENQEI
-263 TTNQSWLESLVGQTT
+263 ITNQSWLESLVGQTS

-290 EEIKAEDLCSP
+290 EEIKAEELCSP

-316 PSKATISKLAHRL
+316 PSKSTISKLAHRL

-364 ALTYKVEKDTEFRD
+364 PLTYKIEKDTEFKD

-428 GGESRKLWM
+428 GGESRKQWM

-450 IRHIIFKSADTPW
+450 IRHIVFKSADTPW

-491 HDRLARRTEQRKI
+491 HDRLAKRNEQRRI

-576 EQLTDLFKVDRA
+576 DQLTDLFKID
-588 GSPIIVKIKQN
+588 
-599 F
+599 

>member
-1 MASKSSQSETVKEA
+1 MASKNSQPEVIKEA
-15 VSAATR
+15 VTAATR
-21 AISGNPELEINFGG
+21 AISGNSEIEVNFGG
-35 MGSSLPNPPNSLKDL
+35 LGSATSGAPKSREELK
-50 TSFRGKA
+50 SFRGKA
-57 DSIACIEKY
+57 DSLACAEKY
-66 RDKTIKINSGV
+66 RDKSIRINSSTD
-77 EKINSLIRVM
+77 KINSLIKVM

-94 LGSLNYPGVASNL
+94 LGSLDYPGVYSNIA
-107 SAKFK
+107 AKFK
-112 EKSKLHESFEEQE
+112 NKAQLYKGLENQE
-125 DQLEIALETWL
+125 DFLEIALESWL
-136 RKTCLPNESDSQS
+136 RESCLSEDRTFSNE
-149 NLFLKY
+149 FLDY
-155 WGKLFDS
+155 WGELFENQDSKLKDDLFS
-162 QGEEF
+162 
-167 KKNLIDSL
+167 SL
-175 NDQARFYDIAE
+175 ENQSKFLEHAE
-186 NFLKNLNIEDE
+186 NFLKSLRIDDDESDSEDNEIEDE
-197 ENDSDDN
+197 TEQEDEAASEEG
-204 DVEDDSEQEE
+204 EDDDSLESESSPEQE
-214 QTSSDQNEEE
+214 N
-224 ESQESDSSDEQ
+224 
-235 ESQEGTEETDYDAGD
+235 QEGAEETEADMGD

-263 TTNQSWLESLVGQTT
+263 TTNQSWLESLVGKNT
-278 NFTYKVYTRSFD
+278 NFKYKVYTRNFD
-290 EEIKAEDLCSP
+290 EEIRAEDLCSP

-316 PSKATISKLAHRL
+316 SSKATISKLAHRL

-364 ALTYKVEKDTEFRD
+364 PLTYKIEKDTDFRD

-417 EVLGFTTKQWK
+417 EVLGFTTKHWK
-428 GGESRKLWM
+428 GGESRKIWM
-437 EDGKPEN
+437 DDGKPEN

-491 HDRLARRTEQRKI
+491 HDRLARRSEQRKI

-535 HSIETK
+535 HSIETM

-576 EQLTDLFKVDRA
+576 EQLTDLFKVD
-588 GSPIIVKIKQN
+588 
-599 F
+599 

>member
-1 MASKSSQSETVKEA
+1 MASKSSQSETIKEA
-15 VSAATR
+15 VTAATR
-21 AISGNPELEINFGG
+21 AISGNKELEINFGG
-35 MGSSLPNPPNSLKDL
+35 MGSSLPHPPKTLKEL
-50 TSFRGKA
+50 SAYRGKA
-57 DSIACIEKY
+57 DSLACVEKY
-66 RDKTIKINSGV
+66 RDKSVRITASN
-77 EKINSLIRVM
+77 EKVSSLIKVM
-87 EDTRVEI
+87 EDSRVEI
-94 LGSLNYPGVASNL
+94 LGSINYPGIATNI
-107 SAKFK
+107 
-112 EKSKLHESFEEQE
+112 KSKFDDKCKLYESFEDHE
-125 DQLEIALETWL
+125 DHLEIALETWL
-136 RKTCLPNESDSQS
+136 RNLCLPNIESNSS
-149 NLFLKY
+149 SLFLKY
-155 WGKLFDS
+155 WGKVFDN
-162 QGEEF
+162 QETEL
-167 KKNLIDSL
+167 KDKLKESL
-175 NDQARFYDIAE
+175 NDQSKFQEIAE
-186 NFLKNLNIEDE
+186 DFLNNLNIDQE
-197 ENDSDDN
+197 E
-204 DVEDDSEQEE
+204 SEQEE
-214 QTSSDQNEEE
+214 SDLEDENEKDEESASESGEDE
-224 ESQESDSSDEQ
+224 ESQESESSPEQ
-235 ESQEGTEETDYDAGD
+235 DNQEGDEETDADSGD

-263 TTNQSWLESLVGQTT
+263 MTNQSWLESLVGQTST
-278 NFTYKVYTRSFD
+278 FSYKVYTRNFD

-316 PSKATISKLAHRL
+316 PSKTTISKLAHRL

-364 ALTYKVEKDTEFRD
+364 PLTYKIEKDTEFRD
-378 TSVSILVDSSG
+378 TSVSLLVDSSG

-437 EDGKPEN
+437 ENGKPEN

-576 EQLTDLFKVDRA
+576 EQLTDLFKVD
-588 GSPIIVKIKQN
+588 
-599 F
+599 

>member
-1 MASKSSQSETVKEA
+1 MASKNSQSETIKEA
-15 VSAATR
+15 VTAATR
-21 AISGNPELEINFGG
+21 AISGNKELEINFGG
-35 MGSSLPNPPNSLKDL
+35 MGSSLPHPPKTLKEL
-50 TSFRGKA
+50 SAYRGKA
-57 DSIACIEKY
+57 DSLACVEKY
-66 RDKTIKINSGV
+66 RDKSVRITTSN
-77 EKINSLIRVM
+77 EKVNSLIKVM
-87 EDTRVEI
+87 EDSRVEI
-94 LGSLNYPGVASNL
+94 LGSMNYPGIATNI
-107 SAKFK
+107 
-112 EKSKLHESFEEQE
+112 KSKFDDKCKLYESFEDHE
-125 DQLEIALETWL
+125 DHLEIALETWL
-136 RKTCLPNESDSQS
+136 RNLCLPNIESNNSS
-149 NLFLKY
+149 LFLKY
-155 WGKLFDS
+155 WGKVFDN
-162 QGEEF
+162 QETEF
-167 KKNLIDSL
+167 KERLKESL
-175 NDQARFYDIAE
+175 NDQTKFQEIAE
-186 NFLKNLNIEDE
+186 DFLKSLNIDQE
-197 ENDSDDN
+197 EN
-204 DVEDDSEQEE
+204 EQEE
-214 QTSSDQNEEE
+214 SDLEDENEQEEESASESGEDE
-224 ESQESDSSDEQ
+224 ESQESESSPELDN
-235 ESQEGTEETDYDAGD
+235 QEGDEETDADSGD

-263 TTNQSWLESLVGQTT
+263 MTNQSWLESLVGQTST
-278 NFTYKVYTRSFD
+278 FSYKVYTRNFD

-316 PSKATISKLAHRL
+316 PSKTTISKLAHRL

-364 ALTYKVEKDTEFRD
+364 PLTYKIEKDTEFRD
-378 TSVSILVDSSG
+378 TSVSLLVDSSG

-437 EDGKPEN
+437 ENGKPEN

-535 HSIETK
+535 HSIETQ

-576 EQLTDLFKVDRA
+576 EQLTDLFKVD
-588 GSPIIVKIKQN
+588 
-599 F
+599 